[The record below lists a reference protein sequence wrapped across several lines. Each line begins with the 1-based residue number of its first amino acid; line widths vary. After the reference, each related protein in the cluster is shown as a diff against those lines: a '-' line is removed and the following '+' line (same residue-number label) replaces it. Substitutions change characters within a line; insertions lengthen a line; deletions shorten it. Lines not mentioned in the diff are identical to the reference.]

1 MKKQINPTIKAYLIR
16 SAFYFL
22 LLLGV
27 LAIPFALAQRQ
38 NSAKQKVAAPPA
50 HSASVPAGNRVDH
63 ASGISHVKDF
73 QLTSLSVSDT
83 DNPQAMTFT
92 PLSNV
97 HEIDLTRAGIMP
109 IPFNMPASLAYA
121 RRSNSEAARTRT
133 WRPQPT

>member
-63 ASGISHVKDF
+63 ASGIGHCQGLPTHVAKCIRRQRQPSGDDVH
-73 QLTSLSVSDT
+73 SV
-83 DNPQAMTFT
+83 
-92 PLSNV
+92 V
-97 HEIDLTRAGIMP
+97 
-109 IPFNMPASLAYA
+109 
-121 RRSNSEAARTRT
+121 
-133 WRPQPT
+133 